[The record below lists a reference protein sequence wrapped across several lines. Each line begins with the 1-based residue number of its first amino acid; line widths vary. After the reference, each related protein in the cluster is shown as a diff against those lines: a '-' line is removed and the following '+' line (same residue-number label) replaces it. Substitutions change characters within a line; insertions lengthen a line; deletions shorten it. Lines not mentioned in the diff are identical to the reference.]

1 MSKMKI
7 QEINQ
12 KKNSYRS
19 FLLLVTMSSHFLN
32 PFMGSA
38 INVALKQ
45 IGTDFSMSAVGLSW
59 VTMSYLLSGAVFLV
73 PFGKI
78 GDMIGRRK
86 IFLFGT
92 LFFAITTLLCGFST
106 DASSLIIF
114 RLLQGISSAM
124 MISTNMALIISAFP
138 PEKRGKVIGLNV
150 TSVYVGSSV
159 APVIGGLLTD
169 ALGWRSI
176 FYINGIA
183 ALCIAFLIIW
193 KIPKEMPIPI
203 KERFDFKGSLIYML
217 SISALMYGFSK
228 LPSPH
233 AITLTIAGVLGLLLF
248 MRSQLKTETP
258 MLNMRLFSQN
268 RVFALSNLSALIN
281 YAATFAIS
289 FMLSLYL
296 QYAKGME
303 AREAGMILIAQPTL
317 MAIVASFSGRLSD
330 KMNPRILAA
339 LGMGISTIGLFIL
352 SFISQET
359 SIGYIIFGLIVLG
372 FGFGLFSSPN
382 TNVVMSSVDKK
393 IYGTASAI
401 LATMRSTGMM
411 FSMAIAALSMHLFL
425 GNAKINIQN
434 VPDFISS
441 TKVVFVIFTL
451 LCFVGVF
458 LSLIKKK
465 TTVHP

>member
-1 MSKMKI
+1 
-7 QEINQ
+7 
-12 KKNSYRS
+12 
-19 FLLLVTMSSHFLN
+19 MSSHFLN

-38 INVALKQ
+38 VNIALKQ

-92 LFFAITTLLCGFST
+92 LLFAITTLLCGFST
-106 DASSLIIF
+106 DASSLIVF

-138 PEKRGKVIGLNV
+138 PEERGKVIGLNV

-183 ALCIAFLIIW
+183 ALCIALLIIW
-193 KIPKEMPIPI
+193 KIPKELPNPI

-233 AITLTIAGVLGLLLF
+233 AIGLTIAGVLGLLLF
-248 MRSQLKTETP
+248 MRTQLKTETP
-258 MLNMRLFSQN
+258 VLNVRLFSQN

-339 LGMGISTIGLFIL
+339 LGMGISTIGLLIL

-451 LCFVGVF
+451 LCFGGVF

>member
-1 MSKMKI
+1 
-7 QEINQ
+7 
-12 KKNSYRS
+12 
-19 FLLLVTMSSHFLN
+19 
-32 PFMGSA
+32 
-38 INVALKQ
+38 
-45 IGTDFSMSAVGLSW
+45 
-59 VTMSYLLSGAVFLV
+59 
-73 PFGKI
+73 
-78 GDMIGRRK
+78 
-86 IFLFGT
+86 
-92 LFFAITTLLCGFST
+92 
-106 DASSLIIF
+106 
-114 RLLQGISSAM
+114 
-124 MISTNMALIISAFP
+124 
-138 PEKRGKVIGLNV
+138 
-150 TSVYVGSSV
+150 
-159 APVIGGLLTD
+159 
-169 ALGWRSI
+169 
-176 FYINGIA
+176 
-183 ALCIAFLIIW
+183 
-193 KIPKEMPIPI
+193 
-203 KERFDFKGSLIYML
+203 
-217 SISALMYGFSK
+217 
-228 LPSPH
+228 
-233 AITLTIAGVLGLLLF
+233 
-248 MRSQLKTETP
+248 

-317 MAIVASFSGRLSD
+317 MAIMASFSGRLSD

-458 LSLIKKK
+458 LSLMKKK
-465 TTVHP
+465 TTVHS